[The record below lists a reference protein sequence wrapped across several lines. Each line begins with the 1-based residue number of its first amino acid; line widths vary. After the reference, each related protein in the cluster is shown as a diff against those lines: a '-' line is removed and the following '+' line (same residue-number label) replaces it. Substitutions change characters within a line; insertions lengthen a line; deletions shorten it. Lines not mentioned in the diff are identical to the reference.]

1 MSNHWHSNRTQVH
14 WTCLALGQGRII
26 THMDEIGEV
35 KGWRLGAII
44 HNLRRNYHWPIE
56 TEYKGPERIA
66 HYRLARGTDWR
77 VLDFPRSAKAVRA
90 VLKEPQDDKGGS
102 ADG

>member
-1 MSNHWHSNRTQVH
+1 
-14 WTCLALGQGRII
+14 
-26 THMDEIGEV
+26 MDEIGEV

-66 HYRLARGTDWR
+66 HYRLVRGTDWR
-77 VLDFPRSAKAVRA
+77 VLDFPRSAKDVRT
-90 VLKEPQDDKGGS
+90 VLKEARYAAGGS

>member
-1 MSNHWHSNRTQVH
+1 
-14 WTCLALGQGRII
+14 
-26 THMDEIGEV
+26 MDEIGEV

-77 VLDFPRSAKAVRA
+77 VLDFPRSAKDVRT
-90 VLKEPQDDKGGS
+90 VLKEARYAAGGS